1 MPTTDVRSGIVQ
13 IKVGN
18 IWHKAL
24 VVIGKESLSIGLKEN
39 FENGPNF
46 TGSTNSRSD
55 SEFDSNQLSGDK
67 RTIKVLKDETN
78 GFGIS
83 IKGGVE
89 NKMPIFIS
97 KIFKGMAADK
107 TKALNVGDAIL
118 SANGQDLREATHDQ
132 AVQALKNAG
141 NVVELEG

>member
-24 VVIGKESLSIGLKEN
+24 VVIGKESLSISLKEN

-97 KIFKGMAADK
+97 KIFKGIR
-107 TKALNVGDAIL
+107 T
-118 SANGQDLREATHDQ
+118 S
-132 AVQALKNAG
+132 
-141 NVVELEG
+141 